1 MPVSSYTSNADGN
14 TSLFPEDMAASAV
27 NDGMRAVQ
35 ADVRTAYNEFGWINF
50 GNGSGTPAYS
60 YVSANAFSLTGDAT
74 AAYHPQRRVKAVGD
88 ATGTIYGSIVSSDF
102 AAGETTVE
110 MLWDGDGLQS
120 ETITVYL
127 GLPADGALPAATS
140 AQIIAGLSRHLPITP
155 YFAAQNLTTGNPG
168 ALKLP
173 GGLIIRYGFETT
185 ASTPPADVTF
195 AEPYTTVVH
204 FIGLT
209 LLGTGNYMTRVRAAS
224 VTGFEPRIFDL
235 SGNGAPFPL
244 TYYWLAIG
252 R

>member
-1 MPVSSYTSNADGN
+1 MPVSSWSTSAAAN
-14 TSLFPEDMAASAV
+14 TPIEGCAPSVV
-27 NDGMRAVQ
+27 NDEQRGDKA
-35 ADVRTAYNEFGWINF
+35 AVRTAFNEAPWFSY

-127 GLPADGALPAATS
+127 GLPADGALPAATA

-195 AEPYTTVVH
+195 AEPYSNGLAFV
-204 FIGLT
+204 GLT
-209 LLGTGNYMTRVRAAS
+209 LLSTGNYVTRVRAAS
-224 VTGFEPRIFDL
+224 ATGFEPRIFDL
-235 SGNGAPFPL
+235 SGNGAPFPI